1 MGGTNIRT
9 WARSSAW
16 RDLAITFVVAGV
28 LFIVATRFDLFK
40 RFAAWSARYDSWQ
53 VNEAATV
60 LVFLAFALAI
70 FSWRRWRELKA
81 ETDRRQEYRNLFQL
95 ANDPILILD
104 ATDARVLDVNDTA
117 CQVYGIVREKFIG
130 RRLDEMTQDPAGTR
144 RQLEQL
150 RNEGRIEDCEA
161 VHVRADGSPIYLL
174 INRSLIEY
182 QGRPAILS
190 INRGNAERKHAEEV
204 LRQSE
209 NQLVEAQRLAHFGS
223 FSWDVASNRQTWSE
237 ELCRIYGLQPNEFP
251 TTLEGFLERVH
262 PDDRDTVARTVE
274 NCLKTHQP
282 FDQYRR
288 IIRPDGEMRL
298 LHARGKI
305 ICDEQGNPVRIVG
318 VSQDVTESHRVAES
332 LRVSEQKYRDIFE
345 FAPVGIYQARRDGTL
360 VTANKALA
368 SMLGYESVDELLSVT
383 LDSDVYFDEGERQR
397 LIGEHEHRGYATD
410 LEVRWKKK
418 DGAPIWVQLT
428 AHSIKGADGATA
440 CFEGFVRDITE
451 RKLAEEAL
459 AASEERYRELF
470 ENARDAIYVHD
481 LKGRYTSVN
490 RAAEKLLGFSREE
503 IIGRHYSNF
512 VAPSHLKYPRENFC
526 KKLDD
531 QLETT
536 YEVDM
541 IAKDK
546 RRVPV
551 EINSRLIL
559 ENGVPIGVQGTARDI
574 TERRQAQ
581 EVLRTYSRRLIDAQ
595 EAERQRI
602 ARELHDEIGQV
613 LTAVKINM
621 QTAQALCETSDGAGH
636 FHDSFKVI
644 DEGLRQVQN
653 LSLDL
658 RPPHLDGFGLAVAL
672 RWYIDRFSQRTG
684 IPTDLHCEQP
694 EDERLARELE
704 TACFRIA
711 QEALTNVARHSG
723 AKRVSVQLKR
733 SNGALHL
740 AVSDD
745 GCGFDASRMRSPLI
759 ANATL
764 GLRGMEERAQGVGGT
779 LEIQSIKGNGTEV
792 HCRFPLAVLAK

>member
-1 MGGTNIRT
+1 MGDTNIRIP
-9 WARSSAW
+9 ARSRAW
-16 RDLAITFVVAGV
+16 RDLAITFVIAGF
-28 LFIVATRFDLFK
+28 LFIVAARFDVFEK
-40 RFAAWSARYDSWQ
+40 FAAWSSRYNSWQ
-53 VNEAATV
+53 VNEVATV
-60 LVFLAFALAI
+60 LIFLAFALAI

-81 ETDRRQEYRNLFQL
+81 ETSRRREFSNLFRL
-95 ANDPILILD
+95 ANDPILIFD
-104 ATDARVLDVNDTA
+104 AAEATVLDVNDKA
-117 CQVYGIVREKFIG
+117 CEVYGIVREKFIG
-130 RRLDEMTQDPAGTR
+130 RSLDDITQAPADAR
-144 RQLEQL
+144 RQFEQV
-150 RNEGRIEDCEA
+150 RNEGKIEDCEA
-161 VHVRADGSPIYLL
+161 VHVRADGSPVYFL
-174 INRSLIEY
+174 INSSLVEY

-190 INRGNAERKHAEEV
+190 VERDITERKRAEEV

-209 NQLVEAQRLAHFGS
+209 SQLVEAQRLAHVGS
-223 FSWDVASNRQTWSE
+223 FSWEVESNTQTWSA
-237 ELCRIYGLQPNEFP
+237 ELCRIYGLRPNEFP
-251 TTLEGFLERVH
+251 NTFEGFLERVH

-274 NCLKTHQP
+274 NCLKTRQP

-288 IIRPDGEMRL
+288 IFRPDGEMRL

-305 ICDEQGNPVRIVG
+305 ICDERGNPVRIIG

-332 LRVSEQKYRDIFE
+332 LRVSEQKYRDIFAL
-345 FAPVGIYQARRDGTL
+345 APVGIYQARRDGTL
-360 VTANKALA
+360 VTANEALA
-368 SMLGYESVDELLSVT
+368 RMLGYETVDELLGVT
-383 LDSDVYFDEGERQR
+383 LDSDVYFDERERQR
-397 LIGEHEHRGYATD
+397 LIREHEHRGYAAD
-410 LEVRWKKK
+410 VEVRWKKK
-418 DGAPIWVQLT
+418 DGSPIWVQLT
-428 AHSIKGADGATA
+428 AHTIKGADGATV

-470 ENARDAIYVHD
+470 ENARDAMYVHD

-490 RAAEKLLGFSREE
+490 QAAEKLLGFTREE

-512 VAPSHLKYPRENFC
+512 VAPSHLKYPRENLC

-531 QLETT
+531 ELETI
-536 YEVDM
+536 YEVDL

-551 EINSRLIL
+551 EVSSRLIL
-559 ENGVPIGVQGTARDI
+559 ENGEPIGVQGTARDI

-595 EAERQRI
+595 EAERRRI

-621 QTAQALCETSDGAGH
+621 QAAQALCETSDSARH

-658 RPPHLDGFGLAVAL
+658 RPPHLDGFGLTVAL
-672 RWYIDRFSQRTG
+672 RWYVDRFSQRTG
-684 IPTDLHCEQP
+684 IPAELYCEQP

-704 TACFRIA
+704 TVCFRIA

-759 ANATL
+759 AKATL

-779 LEIQSIKGNGTEV
+779 LEIRSIKGNGTEV
-792 HCRFPLAVLAK
+792 HCRLPLA